1 MEVNLVLVKKNGSQK
16 IFPLP
21 SSITVIGRRGDCD
34 LCVPLSSVSRRHCQ
48 LSLDSGALKV
58 RDLDSRNGT
67 LLNGK
72 LIDEA
77 IANAGDL
84 VEVGPLKFVFQIDGK
99 PEDVEL
105 PKLTAFASSPK
116 KKSKDIADEQLAD
129 VEGLDDELDVEL
141 DVLSDEND
149 SFDSDMDTLLDDMD

>member
-1 MEVNLVLVKKNGSQK
+1 MQVNLVLVKKGGSQK
-16 IFPLP
+16 SFPLP
-21 SSITVIGRRGDCD
+21 SSVTVIGRRGDCD

-48 LSLDSGALKV
+48 LSLESNTLKV

-77 IANAGDL
+77 TVGAGDL

-99 PEDVEL
+99 PENVEL
-105 PKLTAFASSPK
+105 PKLTTPDASGK
-116 KKSKDIADEQLAD
+116 NEAKSIEDEPFVALD
-129 VEGLDDELDVEL
+129 GVDDEVG
-141 DVLSDEND
+141 ND
-149 SFDSDMDTLLDDMD
+149 GLGEGNDPFDSDMDTLLDDLD